1 MKIISGQYKGR
12 NFFMPVSIR
21 PTQNI
26 FRAAVFD
33 ILGHDINGLS
43 MLELYAGSAA
53 MSLEAISR
61 GISSVTM
68 VEHDPKCAQVIRE
81 NCELL
86 GIDLGDSFRL
96 IQADALATIKRLCS
110 EKKLFDIV
118 FFDPPYGLKLAKK
131 TLKVLGGNDILHA
144 RSFVVAQYDRTDSVE
159 IPDGF
164 SVLTQRHYGSSYLMI
179 LQRTKSPENVS
190 DGQKVSE

>member
-1 MKIISGQYKGR
+1 MKILGGTLKGR
-12 NFFMPVSIR
+12 NFYMPKDIR

-33 ILGHDINGLS
+33 ILGHDLTGQS
-43 MLELYAGSAA
+43 FLELYAGSGA

-61 GISSVTM
+61 GAATVVM
-68 VEHDPKCAQVIRE
+68 VEHDPKNTKVIRE

-86 GIDLGDSFRL
+86 GIDLGGSFRL
-96 IQADALATIKRLCS
+96 IQADAMATIKRLPADQGR
-110 EKKLFDIV
+110 FDII

-131 TLKVLGGNDILHA
+131 TLKLLGSNDILHA
-144 RSFVVAQYDRTDSVE
+144 RSFMVAQYDRSDLLE

-164 SVLTQRHYGSSYLMI
+164 SVVTQRRYGSSYLTI
-179 LQRTKSPENVS
+179 LKKDSNHA
-190 DGQKVSE
+190 